1 MAGTLPGRRMQT
13 ADRARASL
21 RCAVQE
27 LSSSIK
33 EKPQME
39 PRVVVTGIGLVTPLG
54 LDRQSTWSA
63 LLDGESGIDYISSF
77 DAEGFTTRI
86 AAEAKGFEPAG
97 LLGKKE
103 ARRLDRFSQFAAV
116 ASLEAMEHA
125 DLKMEDEDADRVAVM
140 IGSGVGGIITITDQ
154 HTVMQ
159 KRGPTRVSP
168 FLVPMMLPDMA
179 AGQVSMMIGAK
190 GPNFSI
196 VSACATGA
204 DSIGEA
210 AEMIRRGRVD
220 VALAGGTEAA
230 ICPIGVAG
238 FNSCMALSS
247 RNDDPTAASRPFD
260 AGRDGF
266 VLGEG
271 AGVLV
276 IESEQHAK
284 DRGATIIAELAG
296 YGSSSDA
303 HHVTQPHPEGEGAAR
318 AMKYAMAQAEM
329 QPEDISYINAHGTS
343 TPLNDKFETIAMKR
357 VFGDH
362 AYKVPI
368 SSTKSMTGHLLGAAG
383 GIEAAFAVMA
393 IKESAIPPTINLEEP
408 DPDCDLNYTP
418 HTPLRG
424 RVPTAMSN
432 VFGFGGH
439 NASLLFRESVN

>member
-1 MAGTLPGRRMQT
+1 
-13 ADRARASL
+13 
-21 RCAVQE
+21 
-27 LSSSIK
+27 
-33 EKPQME
+33 ME
-39 PRVVVTGIGLVTPLG
+39 NRVVVTGIGLVTPLG
-54 LDRQSTWSA
+54 LDRKSTWKA
-63 LLDGESGIDYISSF
+63 LLKGESGIDYISSF
-77 DAEGFTTRI
+77 DTEGFSTRI
-86 AAEAKGFEPAG
+86 AAEVKGFEPAG

-103 ARRLDRFSQFAAV
+103 SRRMDRFTQFASV
-116 ASLEAMEHA
+116 AALEALEHA
-125 DLKMEDEDADRVAVM
+125 GIKMEQEDPDRVAVL
-140 IGSGVGGIITITDQ
+140 IGSGVGGIITISEQ
-154 HTVMQ
+154 HIILNE
-159 KRGPTRVSP
+159 RGASRVSP
-168 FLVPMMLPDMA
+168 FLVPMMLSDMA
-179 AGQVSMMIGAK
+179 SGQVSMMIGAK
-190 GPNFSI
+190 GPNFST

-210 AEMIRRGRVD
+210 AEMIKRGRVN
-220 VALAGGTEAA
+220 VAVAGGTEAA

-238 FNSCMALSS
+238 FNSCLALST
-247 RNDDPTAASRPFD
+247 RNDDPKGASRPFD

-271 AGVLV
+271 AGVL
-276 IESEQHAK
+276 ILESEQHAK

-318 AMKYAMAQAEM
+318 AMNYALSQAGM
-329 QPEDISYINAHGTS
+329 TPKDITYINAHGTS

-357 VFGDH
+357 VFGEH

-383 GIEAAFAVMA
+383 GIEAAFSVMA
-393 IKESAIPPTINLEEP
+393 ITESAVPPTINLQEP

-424 RVPTAMSN
+424 RVSTAMSN

-439 NASLLFRESVN
+439 NASLIFREAVN